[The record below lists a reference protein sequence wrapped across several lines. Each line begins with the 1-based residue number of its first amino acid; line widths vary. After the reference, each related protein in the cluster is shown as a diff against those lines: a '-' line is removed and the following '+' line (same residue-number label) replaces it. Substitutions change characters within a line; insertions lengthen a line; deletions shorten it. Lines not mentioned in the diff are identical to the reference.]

1 MSQWVTAVFSV
12 VGFGMGIRWPRLSW
26 LWFVMAAVGVEVI
39 HAFHPGLAQYG
50 PWIGVWLGTFLR
62 ELPRWR
68 QSWDWV
74 GKNSRSMWWAAGYL
88 VVLAIATI
96 VGIDPS
102 VSVRYAI
109 GVPAVLW
116 VVAIYIPRLVREGD
130 LPARKIIRAWALL
143 GAIFS
148 VSAGIAAV
156 GFHSGFPVPVGRHVI
171 LAWQWPFA
179 NKNTLGLLMALA
191 VPAAFG
197 LIFYPGRQWGGR
209 GVAITLAILVIIGDA
224 LSYARSGWIA
234 SLIGMGVFT
243 LAYFGRRGVIG
254 MVIGIPTAAILLV
267 LKTGFKRWALLW
279 DKGLNGRI
287 VLWKAGLAALHH
299 RWWFGVGPGNSP
311 QALLPYVPKIYAGLT
326 PQDSIL
332 RTAVELGLI
341 GLGIWLVI
349 VVGAVIKSG
358 TTFWSVKNR
367 RLPRWETSMVA
378 ALLLATLAQQM
389 VESAFLGGISFGD
402 FFFTML
408 IGWVW
413 FVFDGKDLH
422 NVD

>member
-1 MSQWVTAVFSV
+1 M
-12 VGFGMGIRWPRLSW
+12 L
-26 LWFVMAAVGVEVI
+26 AAVAVEII
-39 HAFHPGLAQYG
+39 HAFHPGIGQYG
-50 PWIGVWLGTFLR
+50 PWIGVWMGTFLAA
-62 ELPRWR
+62 LKQW
-68 QSWDWV
+68 QQQWDWIHL
-74 GKNSRSMWWAAGYL
+74 RFRYL
-88 VVLAIATI
+88 SWGFAYLLILVIATI
-96 VGIDPS
+96 VGIDRA

-116 VVAIYIPRLVREGD
+116 VVGIYIPQLVREGQ
-130 LPARKIIRAWALL
+130 LSAVKVIQSWAIL

-148 VSAGIAAV
+148 ASAGIAAV
-156 GFHSGFPVPVGRHVI
+156 AFHSGFPVPVGHRVI

-197 LIFYPGRQWGGR
+197 LIFYPDKPWGGR
-209 GVAITLAILVIIGDA
+209 GLAIAVTILVVMGDA

-234 SLIGMGVFT
+234 SLIGMAVFT
-243 LAYFGRRGVIG
+243 LAYFGRRGLIG
-254 MVIGIPTAAILLV
+254 MAIGFPAAAILLV
-267 LKTGFKRWALLW
+267 LKTGLKRWTLLW

-287 VLWKAGLAALHH
+287 VLWKAGFSALHH

-311 QALLPYVPKIYAGLT
+311 QALLPYVPRIYAGLT
-326 PQDSIL
+326 PQDSIM

-349 VVGAVIKSG
+349 VVGAVIKTG
-358 TTFWSVKNR
+358 LVFWRTKSR
-367 RLPRWETSMVA
+367 RLPRWTTSMIG

-402 FFFTML
+402 FFFTFL

-413 FVFDGKDLH
+413 FVLDIPLAGL
-422 NVD
+422 N